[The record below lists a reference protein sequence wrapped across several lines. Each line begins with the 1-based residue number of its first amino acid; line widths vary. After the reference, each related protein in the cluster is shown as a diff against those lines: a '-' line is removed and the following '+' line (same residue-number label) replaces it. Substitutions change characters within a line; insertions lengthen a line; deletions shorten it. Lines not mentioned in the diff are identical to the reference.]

1 MFSATSALKHMAWGQ
16 GYSLFEANRK
26 ECWFL
31 NICVYLSQHIR
42 GYRISILVFEPL
54 GMNSSYWLYVL
65 LWWYR
70 HFNGK
75 RHVCMMWFYDVV
87 VDLDPFALSSR
98 ALLDDMWNLVC
109 FSSYVCL
116 WLSPPSSHACFLF
129 SVLWWKRF
137 LRCSPFD
144 EFKLWKSQVDNGS
157 KKEGERLNILTR
169 TLLLRRTKDQL
180 DSAGKP
186 LVIPLTL
193 VAGWMWG
200 VRKEGDHVLDSACTA
215 VAFASGAPKSPM
227 LLHRGPWVAVLPPGS

>member
-1 MFSATSALKHMAWGQ
+1 MSCCGDTDIWMGKGTFVWCGLW
-16 GYSLFEANRK
+16 
-26 ECWFL
+26 
-31 NICVYLSQHIR
+31 R
-42 GYRISILVFEPL
+42 GCRL
-54 GMNSSYWLYVL
+54 GPFCSVWQSFAVKLTFRVGW
-65 LWWYR
+65 
-70 HFNGK
+70 
-75 RHVCMMWFYDVV
+75 D
-87 VDLDPFALSSR
+87 DL
-98 ALLDDMWNLVC
+98 WNLVC

-116 WLSPPSSHACFLF
+116 WLSPPSSPASFLF

-157 KKEGERLNILTR
+157 KKGGERLNILTR

-200 VRKEGDHVLDSACTA
+200 VRKEGDRVLDSACTA
-215 VAFASGAPKSPM
+215 IAFASGAPGSPM